1 MLNLFKTLMSRS
13 TPGRELVAVAS
24 GRLVPLETVGD
35 PAFARKMVG
44 DGVAIELV
52 DDTIVAPAS
61 GRLAMLFS
69 SMHAFGLVLPN
80 GVEILVHI
88 GINTVSLGGAGFQCL
103 AKKNDTVR
111 AGDPIITV
119 DRKLLIQKGYDPVTM
134 VIVTDQK
141 DCSFDF
147 VRTGTVI
154 RGESVIASF

>member
-1 MLNLFKTLMSRS
+1 MLNLFKTLISRS
-13 TPGRELVAVAS
+13 TAGREIVAAAS
-24 GRLVPLETVGD
+24 GRLVSLEEVSD
-35 PAFARKMVG
+35 PAFAKKMLG
-44 DGVAIELV
+44 DGVAIELI
-52 DDTIVAPAS
+52 DDTIVAPAF

-88 GINTVSLGGAGFQCL
+88 GINTVSLGGVGFQCL
-103 AKKNDTVR
+103 AKKNDVVR
-111 AGDPIITV
+111 AGDPVITV

-141 DCSFDF
+141 NCNFNF
-147 VRTGTVI
+147 VRTGNVT